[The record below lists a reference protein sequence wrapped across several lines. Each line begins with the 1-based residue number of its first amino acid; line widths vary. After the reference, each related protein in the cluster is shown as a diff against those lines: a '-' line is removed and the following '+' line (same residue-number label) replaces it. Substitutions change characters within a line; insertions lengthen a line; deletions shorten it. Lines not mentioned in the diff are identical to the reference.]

1 MSTSKDMHGS
11 MTKFVGRPL
20 TRLREKKPI
29 IGCRY
34 SMLFS
39 FVNYLV
45 NNDKTRTDTIVSSI
59 IDNPEIKKLM
69 NGEFDLDNGVFMNE
83 HNPISDVLSQGNGI
97 YPFVLVMEGTDRKI
111 YINHYFNIV
120 SKDGKLYI
128 YNSYGSDYVCIP
140 YQEIE
145 IMSDINCLNNFN
157 NTRDPDVVHF
167 FKTYFLPNGT
177 TTVDPET
184 KKFYFPLYGQ
194 QLEIE
199 HFQSVNILGIFYLN
213 NLNTLVNSFITEN
226 HLGGAKYRRKKNKTN
241 RKKKTNKKKKTKT
254 NKKKKTKRN

>member
-1 MSTSKDMHGS
+1 MSASKDMHAS
-11 MTKFVGRPL
+11 MTDFVGRPR

-45 NNDKTRTDTIVSSI
+45 NNDKTRTDAIVNSI
-59 IDNPEIKKLM
+59 IGIPEIEKLM
-69 NGEFDLDNGVFMNE
+69 NGRLDLDSGVFMNE

-97 YPFVLVMEGTDRKI
+97 YPFVLVMEGTDKKI
-111 YINHYFNIV
+111 YINHYFNIAN
-120 SKDGKLYI
+120 KDGKLYI

-145 IMSDINCLNNFN
+145 ITDDISCLNNFSN
-157 NTRDPDVVHF
+157 KHDPDVVNF
-167 FKTYFLPNGT
+167 FRTYFLPNGQ
-177 TTVDPET
+177 TVQDPET

-213 NLNTLVNSFITEN
+213 SLNSLVNSFITEN
-226 HLGGAKYRRKKNKTN
+226 HLGGGKYRRKKNKTN
-241 RKKKTNKKKKTKT
+241 RKKKTN
-254 NKKKKTKRN
+254 RN